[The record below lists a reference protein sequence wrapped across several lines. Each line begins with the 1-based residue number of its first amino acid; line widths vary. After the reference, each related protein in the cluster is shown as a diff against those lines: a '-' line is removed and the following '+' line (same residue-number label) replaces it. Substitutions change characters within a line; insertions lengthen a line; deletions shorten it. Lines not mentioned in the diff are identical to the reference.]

1 MSIKYTSSDKV
12 ISGMPLGG
20 IGCGTLQLFPDG
32 TRGVFTGLNN
42 WEKPLGQLHWFRAGT
57 AEDYRVSNPFAIFV
71 NSKGKKVSKFLQKT
85 PIDKC
90 PTIEKIEFEADFP
103 IGKLYFKDRDLNL
116 DISLH
121 AFSPFIKNDNKNSA
135 LPCAI
140 YTFKVKNPTK
150 EAVTVSILA
159 SAINAVGNWNVGRF
173 NKVFQKN
180 NLTGVSFYKSNSHPW
195 DGSAYGDITLATKKG
210 KDRTITYQGE
220 WSYAGESFRGN
231 IEDRRFDIWQ
241 SFSEKGELPNES
253 SGKIAQGEGDE
264 WMAALAVKFKLKPG
278 EEKEIPFYYSWFMP
292 NHHLG
297 HMYENWFKD
306 SRAVISYVDKKKKSL
321 LKSTED
327 WQRVIKE
334 APLKEWLKDGLI
346 NYLSII
352 TSASWWTKKDEFVM
366 YENPVKWPLM
376 DSLDVRYY
384 GTMAL
389 AIFFPALEKN
399 TMLLFKKNQRKDGRI
414 PHDLGRSQI
423 NCPSDGTTAGHPWK
437 DLSTKYALM
446 AYRDFLWTKDFKFLK
461 EIYPSVKKSMEW
473 EFSTD
478 KDGNGLPDNE
488 GKDQTYDLWDFFG
501 TNSYSSGIFLASLLA
516 CVKMAEAMKDK
527 AFKKK
532 CETYFSK
539 GKESFEKEL
548 WNGSY
553 YIAGKSGEK
562 PYTASTAGQLNGQ
575 WYAHLLNLGYILPEE
590 HVKKAV
596 RTILDLNG
604 KMSKFGIVNSVFPD
618 GKIDKS
624 SYHAENVWAGE
635 TYAFSAL
642 AIYEGFVREGLD
654 VAKRTWSNFV
664 QNTRNVWYQPDVIFA
679 HDGSLG
685 DGELYVRNMSLWAI
699 PFALARHEKGA
710 KEFLLKLEPGLGP
723 SLL

>member
-1 MSIKYTSSDKV
+1 MPIRYTSRDKV
-12 ISGMPLGG
+12 ISGLPLGG

-71 NSKGKKVSKFLQKT
+71 NSKNKKVSKFLQKT

-180 NLTGVSFYKSNSHPW
+180 NLTGISFYKNNPHPW

-210 KDRTITYQGE
+210 KDRNITYQGE
-220 WSYAGESFRGN
+220 WPFVKESFRGN
-231 IEDRRFDIWQ
+231 IEDRRFDIWRY
-241 SFSEKGELPNES
+241 FSENGELPNES
-253 SGKIAQGEGDE
+253 SERVAQGEGDE

-654 VAKRTWSNFV
+654 VAKRTWLNFV
-664 QNTRNVWYQPDVIFA
+664 QNTRNVWYQPDVVFA

-685 DGELYVRNMSLWAI
+685 DGELYVRNMSFWAI